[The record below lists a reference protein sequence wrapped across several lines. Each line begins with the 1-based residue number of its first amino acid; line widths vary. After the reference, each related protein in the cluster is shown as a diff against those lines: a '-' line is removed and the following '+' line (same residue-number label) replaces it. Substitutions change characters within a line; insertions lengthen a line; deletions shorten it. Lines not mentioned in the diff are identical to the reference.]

1 MSDRADVLIAG
12 GGVIGCA
19 IAWSLAER
27 GVRDVCVV
35 DLDLQG
41 RYASS
46 ELNAGGARATWWQE
60 VNIAACRD
68 TIGLFRE
75 HAEEVSYRPCGYL
88 WLYDDADLYRTAGER
103 HRLQERLGLNVD
115 LLDREEVRRRVP
127 LLDRGMDEIVGA
139 TFSRAD
145 GLVNPN
151 AVRRFYRERAESLG
165 VRFLNRHYVEA
176 TTSCAPMTC
185 EANRRA
191 ALLVM

>member
-27 GVRDVCVV
+27 GVQDVCVV

-68 TIGLFRE
+68 TIGLFRD
-75 HAEEVSYRPCGYL
+75 HGEEVSYRPCGYL
-88 WLYDDADLYRTAGER
+88 WLYDDADLYRKAGER
-103 HRLQERLGLNVD
+103 HRLQERLGLSVD
-115 LLDREEVRRRVP
+115 LLDRAEVRRRVP
-127 LLDRGMDEIVGA
+127 CSTVGWTRSSGPRSA
-139 TFSRAD
+139 
-145 GLVNPN
+145 
-151 AVRRFYRERAESLG
+151 RRTGS
-165 VRFLNRHYVEA
+165 
-176 TTSCAPMTC
+176 
-185 EANRRA
+185 
-191 ALLVM
+191 